1 MSKTAAS
8 TLLSPLVR
16 KIAVAAVFA
25 VAVVILMT
33 WLAGGFHR
41 KIGTSSVGLAA
52 ETVESAGRPLA
63 PGATVE
69 PVRIIRI
76 PATETAVGTIQA
88 VHEISLA
95 SKLLARVIAVKVLAG
110 QRVAKDEILV
120 RLDDADLKARL
131 QQAQAAVDHAKA
143 ARDQAQ
149 IEFDRIDGLL
159 KQGNAAQIEFD
170 RASNALRSGEAAL
183 RQAEQARTEAATI
196 LDYSVVRSPI
206 DGTVID
212 KKVEEGD
219 MVQPG
224 QVLLTL
230 FDPTRMQLVAS
241 VRESLTHRLKVGQN
255 IGVFVEALGKE
266 CQGSV
271 SEIVPE
277 AESASR
283 TFAVKVTGPCPPGI
297 YSGMFGR
304 LLIPLDEQEVLVV
317 PAGAIR
323 RIGQLDVV
331 DVAEGGVVQ
340 RRTVRLGRTFGESIE
355 VFSGLRPGEQVVVYA
370 GPSSKSSTPAT
381 TTAPCP
387 APSDSTSGPGG
398 RQRS

>member
-1 MSKTAAS
+1 MNKTAVS
-8 TLLSPLVR
+8 THLSPVVR
-16 KIAVAAVFA
+16 KVAAATVFA
-25 VAVVILMT
+25 VAVVVLMT

-41 KIGTSSVGLAA
+41 KIGAAAASLPA
-52 ETVESAGRPLA
+52 ETAEFAGRPLP
-63 PGATVE
+63 PGAAVE
-69 PVRIIRI
+69 PVRIMRI
-76 PATETAVGTIQA
+76 PATESAVGTIQA
-88 VHEISLA
+88 VHEISVA
-95 SKLLARVIAVKVLAG
+95 SKLLAKVMEVNVLAG
-110 QRVAKDEILV
+110 QRVTKDEILV

-149 IEFDRIDGLL
+149 IEFDRIDNLL

-170 RASNALRSGEAAL
+170 RASNALRSAEATL

-196 LDYSVVRSPI
+196 MDYTVVRSPI

-212 KKVEEGD
+212 KKIEAGD
-219 MVQPG
+219 TVQPG

-241 VRESLTHRLKVGQN
+241 VRESLTHRLQVGQA
-255 IGVFVEALGKE
+255 IGVFVEALGKQ
-266 CQGSV
+266 CQGNV

-277 AESASR
+277 ADSASR

-304 LLIPLDEQEVLVV
+304 LVIPLDEQEVLIV
-317 PAGAIR
+317 PGGAIR

-331 DVAEGGVVQ
+331 EVAQGSAVH
-340 RRTVRLGRTFGESIE
+340 RRTVRLGRTFGDAVE
-355 VFSGLRPGEQVVVYA
+355 VLSGLRPGEQVVISA
-370 GPSSKSSTPAT
+370 GASSKPATGLTIST

-387 APSDSTSGPGG
+387 APLVSEP
-398 RQRS
+398 RP

>member
-1 MSKTAAS
+1 MNKITVH
-8 TLLSPLVR
+8 TRLSPALR
-16 KIAVAAVFA
+16 KIIVAIIFT
-25 VAVVILMT
+25 VAVVVLMA
-33 WLAGGFHR
+33 WLAGDFHR
-41 KIGTSSVGLAA
+41 KIGPTTAGRA
-52 ETVESAGRPLA
+52 EESAA
-63 PGATVE
+63 PGHALPGGARVE
-69 PVRIIRI
+69 PVRLIRI
-76 PATETAVGTIQA
+76 PATESAVGTIQA

-95 SKLLARVIAVKVLAG
+95 SKLLARVMEVHVLAG
-110 QRVAKDEILV
+110 QRVAKDEVLV

-149 IEFDRIDGLL
+149 IEFDRINGLL
-159 KQGNAAQIEFD
+159 KEGNAAQIEFD
-170 RASNALRSGEAAL
+170 RASNGLRSAEAAL
-183 RQAEQARTEAATI
+183 RQAEQARTEAATV

-241 VRESLTHRLKVGQN
+241 VRESLTHRLQVGQT
-255 IGVFVEALGKE
+255 IGVFVEALSKQ
-266 CQGSV
+266 CQGRV

-304 LLIPLDEQEVLVV
+304 LLIPLGEQEVLVM
-317 PAGAIR
+317 PTGAVR
-323 RIGQLDVV
+323 RVGQLDMVE
-331 DVAEGGVVQ
+331 VAEGSTVQ
-340 RRTVRLGRTFGESIE
+340 RRAVRLGRSFGDDVE
-355 VFSGLRPGEQVVVYA
+355 VLSGLRPGEQVVMY
-370 GPSSKSSTPAT
+370 GPASSAPSVVPAT
-381 TTAPCP
+381 TASCP
-387 APSDSTSGPGG
+387 APTASDP
-398 RQRS
+398 QP